1 MDTPEDIRRQKV
13 LEHKE
18 ALKMAMSDDCEKCE
32 EHNENCPFYDSEE
45 ETWDYEECYKVKGWE

>member
-13 LEHKE
+13 AEHKE
-18 ALKMAMSDDCEKCE
+18 ALRMAMCDACEKCE
-32 EHNENCPFYDSEE
+32 EHNEDCPFYDSEE